1 MRTKAQ
7 IKSDIGRLLAEL
19 ERVMVGDEEAYR
31 KRKAVAG
38 RKGAAVRWGRRPKKA
53 PPEALTSD
61 S

>member
-1 MRTKAQ
+1 MRTRAQ
-7 IKSDIGRLLAEL
+7 IKSEIGRLLAEL

-31 KRKAVAG
+31 RRKSAAG
-38 RKGAAVRWGRRPKKA
+38 RKGALARWGKRSKQT